1 MQSKEQRGRIMKFE
15 QSFRDSGTIAN
26 SITCIIGSPG
36 GKQKAIDIQN
46 AFKEIMREISPNL
59 VKDIYL

>member
-1 MQSKEQRGRIMKFE
+1 MKFE